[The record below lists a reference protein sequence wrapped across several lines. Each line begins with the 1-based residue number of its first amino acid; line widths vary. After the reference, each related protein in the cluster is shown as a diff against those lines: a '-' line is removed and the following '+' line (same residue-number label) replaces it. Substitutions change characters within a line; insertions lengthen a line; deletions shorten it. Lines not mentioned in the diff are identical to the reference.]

1 MEGEVSLQLPD
12 DAAALSPSVRAR
24 AEQGRDEFAQAVL
37 AGFASTPRSIPCR
50 FFYDAVGSELFEEI
64 AKLEEY
70 YPTRVEASLLE
81 TYRAEIAALVGP
93 SRVLIEFGS
102 GSSRKTSLLI
112 GALGKIPAYIP
123 IDIAAE
129 SLNEAAGWLSE
140 QHPGLNI
147 LPLIADF
154 TKTRALPQ
162 IARRRKKLG
171 FFSGSTIGN
180 LTHNEARAFLA
191 NAARLLGKGSVFL
204 IGVDLKKPLSILIPA
219 YNDAKGVT
227 AAFNL
232 NLLARINR
240 ELGGDID
247 LTRFAHDAVYNEK
260 DGRIEMYLVSL
271 ARQSVHVLGRSF
283 TFAEGERIHTENSHK
298 YTVAEFQALARRSA
312 GSRSRPGPIQTSS
325 SACICCGRVRSDLAW
340 FAGHADG
347 AFQRSA
353 IPLSERR
360 RGVVGAGQ
368 EIHQMRARD
377 PWRVR
382 TAS

>member
-1 MEGEVSLQLPD
+1 MEGEVSLPLPD

-24 AEQGRDEFAQAVL
+24 VEQGQAEFARAVL

-81 TYRAEIAALVGP
+81 TYRAEIAALIGP

-232 NLLARINR
+232 NLLHRINR
-240 ELGGDID
+240 ELGGTIPVEEF
-247 LTRFAHDAVYNEK
+247 RHEARWNDALA
-260 DGRIEMYLVSL
+260 RIEMHLVALRDLSFEVAA
-271 ARQSVHVLGRSF
+271 AR
-283 TFAEGERIHTENSHK
+283 FAFREGETIHTENSHK
-298 YTVAEFQALARRSA
+298 YGPRDARLLLTAGGWSVKHEWTTAQDSFALLLARAEPLR
-312 GSRSRPGPIQTSS
+312 
-325 SACICCGRVRSDLAW
+325 
-340 FAGHADG
+340 FA
-347 AFQRSA
+347 
-353 IPLSERR
+353 P
-360 RGVVGAGQ
+360 
-368 EIHQMRARD
+368 
-377 PWRVR
+377 
-382 TAS
+382 